1 MKTNKHL
8 NLSEREKITVLQ
20 GQGLSI
26 RKIALELGRSPS
38 TISRELKRPNA
49 LYFRGVYIGSQ
60 THIRVQQAWKES
72 HERENLFLKQRNV
85 QDFIEKYLKY
95 GYSPAIISHLLK
107 ERFNETVSHET
118 LYIYIY
124 SPKKNLSKYL
134 LYRKDYRIPRKR
146 ERRKYVGTG
155 KNIPNRVDI
164 DLRDELANN
173 RAEFGHFEC
182 DSIESCRTTK
192 RGVRKSCL
200 TVLVDRKTRMTII
213 RKTASLNSI
222 QTTTSILKAMKPYR
236 NTIKSITYD
245 NGKEF
250 SKHEKI
256 NKLLNI
262 KSYFC
267 KPYHSWEKGTV
278 ENINGLIRR
287 FFPKGTDF
295 DTISE
300 EEIAFVEDW
309 INNRPMKIFNY
320 ISPRE
325 KFQQL
330 GVAIAS

>member
-1 MKTNKHL
+1 MKNNSHL
-8 NLSEREKITVLQ
+8 SLSEREKITVLQ
-20 GQGLSI
+20 SQGLSI
-26 RKIALELGRSPS
+26 RNIASELGRNPS

-60 THIRVQQAWKES
+60 THLRVQQAWKES
-72 HERENLFLKQRNV
+72 HERENMFLKQRNV
-85 QDFIEKYLKY
+85 QEFIEKYLKY
-95 GYSPAIISHLLK
+95 GYSPAIISHLLQ
-107 ERFNETVSHET
+107 ERFNEKVSHET

-134 LYRKDYRIPRKR
+134 RFHKLYRIPRKK
-146 ERRKYVGTG
+146 ERRKYIGTG
-155 KNIPNRVDI
+155 KNIPNRIDI
-164 DLRDELANN
+164 DLRDELANK

-182 DSIESCRTTK
+182 DSIESK
-192 RGVRKSCL
+192 RVKGKQKSCL
-200 TVLVDRKTRMTII
+200 TVLVDRATRMTVI
-213 RKTASLNSI
+213 RKTASLNST
-222 QTTTSILKAMKPYR
+222 QTAKSIVKAMKPYR
-236 NTIKSITYD
+236 STIKSITYD

-250 SKHEKI
+250 TKHEKI

-267 KPYHSWEKGTV
+267 KPYASYEKGTV

-295 DTISE
+295 DTITE
-300 EEIAFVEDW
+300 EEIAYVEDW

-320 ISPRE
+320 ISPRD
-325 KFQQL
+325 KLQQL